1 MFIVYVLCM
10 YLCMHTCTCAS
21 VYMSI
26 CIYVYIHTI
35 FFLWSLSLYIRGSIS
50 VPRSFSLRA
59 AAEVSFLNKI
69 GGKMTHVGPGVV
81 YFRVQ
86 VSRRR
91 SLEPSNRPCLFQFGV
106 EV

>member
-1 MFIVYVLCM
+1 M
-10 YLCMHTCTCAS
+10 CAS

-26 CIYVYIHTI
+26 CIYVYIHTN
-35 FFLWSLSLYIRGSIS
+35 FFFMVPLSLSIH
-50 VPRSFSLRA
+50 A

-86 VSRRR
+86 GSRRR